1 MEVRVKNGTPIHGE
15 SLCKACVHALIA
27 HGYREGEEQVI
38 CQSTYP
44 ERLVPFRVRE
54 CTGYTEVK
62 RQTLKQMEDIAW
74 VLDTK
79 GCRRRAG
86 FVAPNELQKGDE
98 SIGIILNDG
107 SSPRS

>member
-1 MEVRVKNGTPIHGE
+1 MDVRIKNGTPMHGE
-15 SLCKACVHALIA
+15 SLCQTCVHALIA
-27 HGYREGEEQVI
+27 HGYRESEEQVI
-38 CQSTYP
+38 CQMCYP

-54 CTGYTEVK
+54 CTGYTQVK

-86 FVAPNELQKGDE
+86 FVAPTELQKDDE
-98 SIGIILNDG
+98 SIEIILNEG
-107 SSPRS
+107 TSQQS